1 MKIEKNI
8 TQVFRDMNS
17 IQGKALKEIIVSRCS
32 ITDTELEKCING
44 RFLPN
49 ENDRK
54 KINALTGYNVKYG
67 QKIK

>member
-1 MKIEKNI
+1 MRIEKNI

-17 IQGKALKEIIVSRCS
+17 IQGKALKEIIVSRCK

-49 ENDRK
+49 EKDRE

-67 QKIK
+67 QKTK